1 MNISMRQVKRV
12 CEAINHIDGQ
22 FGAGHALANPD
33 KIVMEVICGRSKY
46 SFWPYIREWLQ
57 RNRPAHVT
65 ITEVLREALRMT
77 KWDRSDEMIVAQCF
91 KEHGWERKRVYIG
104 SYRQWSYVSGPRAR
118 RDDL

>member
-33 KIVMEVICGRSKY
+33 KIVAEVTWGRSKY

-65 ITEVLREALRMT
+65 
-77 KWDRSDEMIVAQCF
+77 MIVAECF
-91 KEHGWERKRVYIG
+91 KEHGWERKRVCIG
-104 SYRQWSYVSGPRAR
+104 SYRQWSYVPGPRACLN
-118 RDDL
+118 DL